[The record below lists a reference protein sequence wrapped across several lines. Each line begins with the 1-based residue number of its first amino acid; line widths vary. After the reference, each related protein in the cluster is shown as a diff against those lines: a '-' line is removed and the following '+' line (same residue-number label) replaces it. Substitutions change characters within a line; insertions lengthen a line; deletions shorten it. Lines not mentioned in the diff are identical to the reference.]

1 MERAARWMPPP
12 EEERRAAWLVEDG
25 GEAAGDVPAE

>member
-1 MERAARWMPPP
+1 MARAARWMPPP

-25 GEAAGDVPAE
+25 GEATGDVPAG